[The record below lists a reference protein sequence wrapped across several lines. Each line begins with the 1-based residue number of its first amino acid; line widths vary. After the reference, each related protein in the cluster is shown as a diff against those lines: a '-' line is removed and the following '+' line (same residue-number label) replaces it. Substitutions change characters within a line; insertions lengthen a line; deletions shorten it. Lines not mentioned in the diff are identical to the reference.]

1 MCKVVSLE
9 VIDDENAIAFLV
21 GGDALSVKYTGDIE
35 LAALGSSIYAEMFGD
50 VDVFLGAMEH
60 LDDCLYTDLE
70 CIFNQNKSEI
80 LDMLPSAVAQY
91 KMNKG
96 EY

>member
-21 GGDALSVKYTGDIE
+21 GGDGLSVTYTGDIE
-35 LAALGSSIYAEMFGD
+35 LAALGSSIYAEMFGE

-60 LDDCLYTDLE
+60 LDTYEYIHLKAA
-70 CIFNQNKSEI
+70 FNQNKSEI
-80 LDMLPSAVAQY
+80 LDMLPPAIAQY